1 MSSFI
6 PGIELSRN
14 FYEEIVCKLV
24 HQPHAA
30 ALIGEGSEVLGFD
43 QPRST
48 DHSWGPRLQ
57 VFVHSSQVEQVSL
70 AINCG
75 LPSEYQ
81 GYPVQFYSWQTSSV
95 KHHVEVTTL
104 DKWLSTQLRIDSKTA
119 LTPEKWLSL
128 LQQHLLQFT
137 SGGVFRDDL
146 GDLTKM
152 RERLS
157 WYPADVWLWMM
168 ASQWHLIGNTEHLLG
183 RTAESNDARGSVLV
197 ACRLVRLIMELCFL
211 QEQKYWPYLKWFGTA
226 FAKLPIAETIGP
238 ILDKILGAADQRTRE
253 NGVTQALE
261 IVAEMINF
269 TAWPIR
275 LEYGYKNELQAS
287 NST

>member
-14 FYEEIVCKLV
+14 FYKEIVCKLI

-57 VFVHSSQVEQVSL
+57 VFVPSSQVEQVSL
-70 AINCG
+70 AINYG

-81 GYPVQFYSWQTSSV
+81 AYPVQFYSWQTSSV

-104 DKWLSTQLRIDSKTA
+104 DNWLSSQLRIDSKTA

-128 LQQHLLQFT
+128 PQQHLLQFT

-146 GDLTKM
+146 GDLSQM

-168 ASQWHLIGNTEHLLG
+168 ASDRQYG
-183 RTAESNDARGSVLV
+183 ASS
-197 ACRLVRLIMELCFL
+197 
-211 QEQKYWPYLKWFGTA
+211 WPHG
-226 FAKLPIAETIGP
+226 
-238 ILDKILGAADQRTRE
+238 
-253 NGVTQALE
+253 
-261 IVAEMINF
+261 
-269 TAWPIR
+269 
-275 LEYGYKNELQAS
+275 
-287 NST
+287 